1 MTLKEADEAA
11 VKRLPV
17 TYNGIEF
24 VRITRTGYH
33 YDENG
38 QRRGF
43 IELLDK
49 CGNSVTYARPEAV
62 KLKEQNT

>member
-17 TYNGIEF
+17 IHDGIEYL
-24 VRITRTGYH
+24 RISRTGYR

-43 IELLDK
+43 VELFDK
-49 CGNSVTYARPEAV
+49 CGRSVTEAKPEAV
-62 KLKEQNT
+62 KLKD